1 MERVGSG
8 VERVGSAVE
17 RVGSGL
23 ERVGSGVEQVQ
34 LCDFEYDQFNPK
46 ISDLL

>member
-1 MERVGSG
+1 MCIRDRGSG
-8 VERVGSAVE
+8 VERVGS
-17 RVGSGL
+17 S
-23 ERVGSGVEQVQ
+23 VEQVQ